1 MDKNYADTVRLL
13 LAVAPEVFAN
23 DIFAMKGGTAIN
35 LFVQDMPRLSVD
47 IDVVFRPWDVPRDA
61 ALAEINDELATIA
74 QRVSPLGVQ
83 TRLIRSKDLAD
94 TKLIVE
100 NDTSQVKIEV
110 NTVFRGTVLPVE
122 RKPLSARTSD
132 LFGVEFDAPILAHDE
147 LYAGKL
153 VAALDRQHPR
163 DLFDV
168 WQLFEAGGL
177 TDGMVECFVLYLAGH
192 NRPPHE
198 VLFGN
203 EKDIA
208 AEYERAFVGMT
219 EVHCPLETLLEVRTQ
234 LRQALPGRL
243 TQADRKFL
251 SGLVRA
257 APDWSLVRCQHAAQL
272 PALRWKL
279 TNLEAFR
286 KRRPADFAA
295 QADEL
300 DAGLGRTSPPRSLGF
315 GFPPRQAAL
324 QAARRRRAISANVV
338 SDCLRN
344 HGDGHVGFGH
354 ADPVCFHRVLQHEQ
368 LLPWRHRQLLAADLA
383 WPRLGPVGT
392 HQCPGGR
399 FALQLNSRAEPGVL
413 VRRAARPAWRHLQHC
428 AGAVAGGDAGVLQS
442 SLRCARKMQQVIS
455 AEDVCVGA
463 PLNARQCF
471 GQALRVLVA
480 DGNGKELRMAARCCG

>member
-1 MDKNYADTVRLL
+1 MDKSYADTVRLL
-13 LAVAPEVFAN
+13 LTVAPEVFAN
-23 DIFAMKGGTAIN
+23 EIFAMKGGTAIN

-47 IDVVFRPWDVPRDA
+47 IDVVYRPWQVQREQ
-61 ALAEINDELATIA
+61 ALAAINGELAAIS
-74 QRVSPLGVQ
+74 QRVAPLGIQ
-83 TRLIRSKDLAD
+83 TRLVRSKDLGD

-110 NTVFRGTVLPVE
+110 NVVFRGTVLPVE

-203 EKDIA
+203 DKDIA

-219 EVHCPLETLLEVRTQ
+219 EVHCPLETLLEVRTH

-243 TQADRKFL
+243 TQAHRQFL

-257 APDWSLVRCQHAAQL
+257 APDWSLVHCQHAAQL

-295 QADEL
+295 QADAL
-300 DAGLGRTSPPRSLGF
+300 DAGLGRTSPP
-315 GFPPRQAAL
+315 PR
-324 QAARRRRAISANVV
+324 
-338 SDCLRN
+338 
-344 HGDGHVGFGH
+344 
-354 ADPVCFHRVLQHEQ
+354 
-368 LLPWRHRQLLAADLA
+368 
-383 WPRLGPVGT
+383 
-392 HQCPGGR
+392 
-399 FALQLNSRAEPGVL
+399 
-413 VRRAARPAWRHLQHC
+413 
-428 AGAVAGGDAGVLQS
+428 
-442 SLRCARKMQQVIS
+442 
-455 AEDVCVGA
+455 
-463 PLNARQCF
+463 
-471 GQALRVLVA
+471 
-480 DGNGKELRMAARCCG
+480 